1 MLHSTQYNYFP
12 HFHSMPI
19 STDCLIMTPHWLK
32 IHSVISKLFFTCV
45 ISTVYWAQHMVI
57 ILLHIP
63 ILFYTKVS
71 RISGFIA
78 QSGKKY
84 IFYKYATVVTKGFP
98 LNRRPFYSI
107 AFFLPVFFFDIY
119 KKRVQYWSPSESK
132 SGNIQM
138 KLMKWQRTWYI
149 ESR

>member
-12 HFHSMPI
+12 QFHSMPI

-32 IHSVISKLFFTCV
+32 IHSVISKLFFTYV
-45 ISTVYWAQHMVI
+45 ISTVYWAQYMVI

-63 ILFYTKVS
+63 ILIYTQVS
-71 RISGFIA
+71 GISGFIA
-78 QSGKKY
+78 KCGKKY

-107 AFFLPVFFFDIY
+107 AFFLTVFFFLTFT
-119 KKRVQYWSPSESK
+119 KKGYNIDVQVNSNQVTYRWS
-132 SGNIQM
+132 
-138 KLMKWQRTWYI
+138 
-149 ESR
+149 